1 MANIFQQIKTFQKNI
16 MLNWGIIGAG
26 NISGAFA
33 KGLAQTDSGGLV
45 AVASRDEAKARAF
58 ADAHAA
64 PGTAVI
70 AHAGY
75 EALLANPTVDAVY
88 IGLPH
93 TEHLHWTVRALRA
106 GKHVLCEKPLGI
118 NHAEAMIAY
127 EEAAAAG
134 RVLMEA
140 FMYRCLPQTAQ
151 LLALLKSGVIGE
163 LRHIQ
168 ASFCYASTPRA
179 GSRTWEPALAGGGI
193 LDVGCYPMSMARLLA
208 GAARGEAFAE
218 PLELQAMGRLHETFG
233 VDAWA
238 LATLRFPG
246 DITAQLSTAV
256 SFEQEESLRLG
267 GSKGALVLSNPW
279 YGAGAQ
285 AGESRIELWVDEAL
299 AQTWTI
305 TTDRGLYAYEADTFA
320 QAVKAGAV
328 PHPAMSPA
336 DSLGNLAAL
345 DRWRQAIGLRYPRE
359 QAPALAGRKT
369 LAGLPIARRPGA
381 NMRYGQVPGL
391 AKPVSRL
398 IMGVDHQESLPYA
411 AALFD
416 DYLERGGNA
425 FDTAWVYDFEG
436 GHCESIFGDWL
447 KARGVREDI
456 VLIAKGAH
464 TPNCTPEGMRR
475 ELAESL
481 ERLQTDRADLY
492 ILHRDNPEVPVGEFI
507 DALNEQRSKGRF
519 QAFGGSNWSLARVA
533 EANAYAAKTGQ
544 QGFSLVNNQLSLARM
559 QAPIWRGCVS
569 AGDPDSRRW
578 LAEQGLALFAWSSQ
592 ARGFFVDGRAAPGK
606 KDDEELVRCWYSEAN
621 FLRLARARELAAK
634 KGCLAIN
641 IALAWV
647 LAQGF
652 SSFSLIG
659 PRSIAETASSMRGL
673 DVTLSAEELAW
684 LDLADLG
691 APL

>member
-1 MANIFQQIKTFQKNI
+1 
-16 MLNWGIIGAG
+16 MLNWGILGAG

-33 KGLAQTDSGGLV
+33 KGLQQTDSGGLV

-58 ADAHAA
+58 AEAHAA
-64 PGTAVI
+64 PGTAVA

-75 EALLANPTVDAVY
+75 EALLANPAVDAVY

-106 GKHVLCEKPLGI
+106 GKHVLCEKPLGL
-118 NHAEAMIAY
+118 NHAEAMIAFD
-127 EEAAAAG
+127 EAERAG

-140 FMYRCLPQTAQ
+140 FMYRCIPQTAK
-151 LLALLKSGVIGE
+151 LLELLQSGVIGE

-208 GAARGEAFAE
+208 GVARGQAFAE
-218 PLELQAMGRLHETFG
+218 PVEMQAMGRLHERML
-233 VDAWA
+233 VDSWA

-246 DITAQLSTAV
+246 DITAQIATAV
-256 SFEQEESLRLG
+256 SFEQEESLRLA
-267 GSKGALVLSNPW
+267 GSQGALVVPSPW
-279 YGAGAQ
+279 YGAGAGS
-285 AGESRIELWVDEAL
+285 GESRIELWVDEAL
-299 AQTWTI
+299 AQTWSI
-305 TTDRGLYAYEADTFA
+305 TTDRSLYAYEADAFA
-320 QAVKAGAV
+320 AAVKAGAV

-336 DSLGNLAAL
+336 DSLGNLVAL
-345 DRWRQAIGLRYPRE
+345 DRWRRAIGLSYPRE
-359 QAPALAGRKT
+359 QAPALAGRNS
-369 LAGLPIARRPGA
+369 LAGLPLARRPDA

-398 IMGVDHQESLPYA
+398 VMGVDHQETLPYA

-436 GHCESIFGDWL
+436 GHCESILGDWM
-447 KARGVREDI
+447 KARGIRDEI

-464 TPNCTPEGMRR
+464 TPNCTPEGMRS

-481 ERLQTDRADLY
+481 ERLQTTSADLY

-507 DALNEQRSKGRF
+507 DALNEQRQLGRF

-533 EANAYAAKTGQ
+533 EANAYAARTGQ

-569 AGDPDSRRW
+569 AGEPEARRW

-592 ARGFFVDGRAAPGK
+592 ARGFFVEGRAAPDQQG
-606 KDDEELVRCWYSEAN
+606 DEELVRCWYSEAN
-621 FLRLARARELAAK
+621 FLRLARARELAQQ
-634 KGCLAIN
+634 KGCAAIN

-652 SSFSLIG
+652 PAFSLIG

-673 DVTLSAEELAW
+673 DVQLSAEELAW

>member
-1 MANIFQQIKTFQKNI
+1 

-33 KGLAQTDSGGLV
+33 KGLQQTDSGGLV
-45 AVASRDEAKARAF
+45 AVASRDEARARAF

-70 AHAGY
+70 AHASY
-75 EALLANPTVDAVY
+75 ESLLANPTVDAVY

-106 GKHVLCEKPLGI
+106 GKHVLCEKPLGL
-118 NHAEAMIAY
+118 NQAEAMIAF
-127 EEAAAAG
+127 EAAERAG

-140 FMYRCLPQTAQ
+140 FMYRCLPQTSQ
-151 LLALLKSGVIGE
+151 LLDLLKRGVIGE

-179 GSRTWEPALAGGGI
+179 GSRSWEPGLAGGGI

-208 GAARGEAFAE
+208 GVAQGQDFAE
-218 PLELQAMGRLHETFG
+218 PLELQAMGRLHETMG

-246 DITAQLSTAV
+246 DITAQIATAI
-256 SFEQEESLRLG
+256 SLEQEESLRLG
-267 GSKGALVLSNPW
+267 GAKGALVVANPW

-299 AQTWTI
+299 AQSWTVA
-305 TTDRGLYAYEADTFA
+305 TDRGLYAHEADVFA
-320 QAVKAGAV
+320 RAVSTGAV

-336 DSLGNLAAL
+336 DSIANLAAL
-345 DRWRQAIGLRYPRE
+345 DRWRRAIGLSYPKE
-359 QAPALAGRKT
+359 QVSALVGRKT
-369 LAGLPIARRPGA
+369 LAGLPITRRPDA
-381 NMRYGQVPGL
+381 TMRYGQVPGL

-398 IMGVDHQESLPYA
+398 VMGVDHQETLPYA

-447 KARGVREDI
+447 SARGIRDEI

-464 TPNCTPEGMRR
+464 TPHCTPEGMAR

-481 ERLQTDRADLY
+481 ERLRTESADLY

-507 DALNEQRSKGRF
+507 DALNEQRNKGRF
-519 QAFGGSNWSLARVA
+519 QAFGGSNWSLTRVA
-533 EANAYAAKTGQ
+533 EANAYAARTGQ

-559 QAPIWRGCVS
+559 QSPIWRGCVS
-569 AGDPDSRRW
+569 AGTPDSRRW

-592 ARGFFVDGRAAPGK
+592 ARGFFVDGRAAPGQQE
-606 KDDEELVRCWYSEAN
+606 DEELVRCWYSEAN
-621 FLRLARARELAAK
+621 FLRLARARELGAK
-634 KGCLAIN
+634 KGCAAIN

-647 LAQGF
+647 LAQDF
-652 SSFSLIG
+652 PAFSLIG

-673 DVTLSAEELAW
+673 DVNLSAEELAW

-691 APL
+691 SPA

>member
-1 MANIFQQIKTFQKNI
+1 
-16 MLNWGIIGAG
+16 MLNWGFIGAG

-33 KGLAQTDSGGLV
+33 KGLQQTDSGGLV
-45 AVASRDEAKARAF
+45 AVASRDAAKARAF
-58 ADAHAA
+58 ADEHAA

-70 AHAGY
+70 VHAGY
-75 EALLANPTVDAVY
+75 EALLADPTVEAVY

-93 TEHLHWTVRALRA
+93 TEHLHWTVLGLRA
-106 GKHVLCEKPLGI
+106 GKHVLCEKPLGL
-118 NHAEAMIAY
+118 NHAEAMVAY
-127 EEAAAAG
+127 DEAERAG

-140 FMYRCLPQTAQ
+140 FMYRCIPQTAK
-151 LLALLKSGVIGE
+151 LLELLTSGVIGE

-168 ASFCYASTPRA
+168 ASFCYTSTPRA

-208 GAARGEAFAE
+208 GVARGQAFAE
-218 PLELQAMGRLHETFG
+218 PTELQAMGRLHEMG

-246 DITAQLSTAV
+246 DITAQIATAV
-256 SFEQEESLRLG
+256 SLEQEESLRLG
-267 GSKGALVLSNPW
+267 GTKGALVVPKPW
-279 YGAGAQ
+279 YGAGAE

-305 TTDRGLYAYEADTFA
+305 STDRGLYAYEADTFA
-320 QAVKAGAV
+320 RAVKTGAV
-328 PHPAMSPA
+328 PQFPMTPAMSPA
-336 DSLGNLAAL
+336 DSIANLAAL
-345 DRWRQAIGLRYPRE
+345 DRWRRAIGLAYPKE
-359 QAPALAGRKT
+359 QAFALAGRNT
-369 LAGLPIARRPGA
+369 LAGLPIALRPGA

-436 GHCESIFGDWL
+436 GHCEAILGDWL
-447 KARGVREDI
+447 KARGIRDDI

-464 TPNCTPEGMRR
+464 TPNCTPEGMRS

-481 ERLQTDRADLY
+481 ARLQTDSADLY

-507 DALNEQRSKGRF
+507 DALNEQRSLGRF

-533 EANAYAAKTGQ
+533 EANAYATKTGQ

-569 AGDPDSRRW
+569 AGDVASRRW

-592 ARGFFVDGRAAPGK
+592 ARGFFVDGRSAP
-606 KDDEELVRCWYSEAN
+606 DQREDEELVRCWYSEAN
-621 FLRLARARELAAK
+621 FVRLARARELAQQ
-634 KGCLAIN
+634 KGCAAIN

-652 SSFSLIG
+652 PAFSLIG

-673 DVTLSAEELAW
+673 DVQLSADELAW
-684 LDLADLG
+684 LDLTDLG
-691 APL
+691 APA